1 MTKEERNAKYHALA
15 HAIQSAIAYQM
26 NYSDFAEPKHLR
38 VGIDITKGEQGG
50 LARLLIA
57 KGLITEDEY
66 LDAMI
71 DGLERELEFQ
81 TKQVHSVTGHTN
93 ITFK

>member
-1 MTKEERNAKYHALA
+1 
-15 HAIQSAIAYQM
+15 
-26 NYSDFAEPKHLR
+26 
-38 VGIDITKGEQGG
+38 
-50 LARLLIA
+50 
-57 KGLITEDEY
+57 
-66 LDAMI
+66 MI